1 MAKRS
6 LFASPEGIR
15 KAKQA
20 FKRKGWTQEYLA
32 TEVGLETR
40 QPIWK
45 FFTGKPVDRHI
56 FNEIC
61 LHLELN
67 PEEIASVDNEQ
78 LQLMEKESAKVDN
91 NLPRKEGDLE
101 SVSFLFP
108 LSSNLVE
115 TLVKKVREANAEKIE
130 HQCGSLRFLDVAKP
144 INIDELYVDV
154 NILEEISG
162 KRWLAISD
170 LQGVSAS
177 ELQTQTRLEALEAVT
192 KYSKLMVLGKP
203 GAGKTTFLQSIA
215 MRCHQGVFKADC
227 LPIFVNLKNFAE
239 DVKARHL
246 INLFDYLIQDFSSYG
261 ITTQEFS
268 SILTWGKSIIIL
280 DGLDEVPVQQSEK
293 IIHEIRYFVDKFY
306 KNQFIISCRIAAQ
319 AYKFSGFTEVEIA
332 DFDQQQ
338 IQNFVQKWF
347 LSIAEKSTDAAQALA
362 NNFIQELELPQNRPI
377 RELAT
382 SPLLLSLT
390 CLVFQF
396 LEHFPAKRSE
406 IYQQGLELLL
416 IRWDEARGIK
426 RDDLYHDL
434 SLSHKIKLLSYIAS
448 ASFIKA
454 EYLISES
461 KIHQL
466 ISEYLYQLS
475 SQPTDIDIL
484 REDSRKVLKSIT
496 TQHGLLVERARG
508 IYSFSHLTFHE
519 YFTAK
524 EIETRNDSQ
533 SLQEY
538 VSHIHDKSW
547 REVILLAAEILKPA
561 DTFLNLIK
569 EEVDKLL
576 TLNDKVVSY
585 LHWVGQKSSQINL
598 PYYPSAIRAFYFTLS
613 LQSEHSLALNQTL
626 TVALDTRLASKLA
639 DELGLDLALNH
650 AISVGMTIT
659 ADVFFNRLSALS
671 YALDL
676 ENLLPQKSDL
686 TESLQRLK
694 IQLPSIR
701 DNKDNLRAWW
711 EEYGE
716 SWTEELRLC
725 IGSHR
730 QIGRNWEFTSQEL
743 GILQMYW
750 DGNKL
755 LLDCLDCAG
764 NLSPDLKMLIK
775 SNLFK
780 ANG

>member
-6 LFASPEGIR
+6 LLASSEGIR

-20 FKRKGWTQEYLA
+20 FKRKGWTQEFLA
-32 TEVGLETR
+32 SEVGLETR

-45 FFTGKPVDRHI
+45 FFTGKPVDRYI

-61 LHLELN
+61 LRLELN
-67 PEEIASVDNEQ
+67 PEEITSVDSEE
-78 LQLMEKESAKVDN
+78 LEVGEKENVVVFNDN
-91 NLPRKEGDLE
+91 QSQFSKQEEQESLSLLLP
-101 SVSFLFP
+101 F
-108 LSSNLVE
+108 SSNLVE
-115 TLVKKVREANAEKIE
+115 TLIQKAREVNGEKIE

-144 INIDELYVDV
+144 INLDELYVDV

-162 KRWLAISD
+162 KRWLAMGD
-170 LQGVSAS
+170 LQGISPS
-177 ELQTQTRLEALEAVT
+177 ELETQKRLEALDTVN
-192 KYSKLMVLGKP
+192 KYSKIMVLGKP

-215 MRCHQGVFKADC
+215 IRCHQGILKADC

-239 DVKARHL
+239 DVKAGHL
-246 INLFDYLIQDFSSYG
+246 ISLFDYLLQDFSSYG

-268 SILTWGKSIIIL
+268 SILIWGKSIIIL
-280 DGLDEVPVQQSEK
+280 DGLDEIPAQQNEK

-306 KNQFIISCRIAAQ
+306 KNNFIISCRTAAQ

-338 IQNFVQKWF
+338 IQSFVHKWF
-347 LSIAEKSTDAAQALA
+347 LSIAEKSPDTAQNLA
-362 NNFIQELELPQNRPI
+362 NNFIEELELPKNRSM

-396 LEHFPAKRSE
+396 IGHFPVKRSE

-426 RDDLYHDL
+426 RDDLYHNL
-434 SLSHKIKLLSYIAS
+434 SLSHKIKLLSHIALT
-448 ASFIKA
+448 SFRKA

-461 KIHQL
+461 KINQLILEYLHQL
-466 ISEYLYQLS
+466 SNEIKG
-475 SQPTDIDIL
+475 IDGL
-484 REDSRKVLKSIT
+484 QEDSRKVLKSIT

-508 IYSFSHLTFHE
+508 IYSFSHLTFQE

-524 EIETRNDSQ
+524 EVANCNDSQ

-538 VSHIHDKSW
+538 VSHIHDKAW
-547 REVILLAAEILKPA
+547 REVILLAAEILQPA
-561 DTFLNLIK
+561 DIFLQLIK

-576 TLNDKVVSY
+576 TLNDKVASY

-598 PYYPSAIRAFYFTLS
+598 PYHPSAIRAFYFTFP
-613 LQSEHSLALNQTL
+613 LQSESSLALNQTL
-626 TVALDTRLASKLA
+626 TVSLDARFTGKLA
-639 DELGLDLALNH
+639 DELALDLALNH
-650 AISVGMTIT
+650 AISVSMTMT
-659 ADVFFNRLSALS
+659 ADIFFNRLPAMS

-676 ENLLPQKSDL
+676 ENLLPQHSDL

-694 IQLPSIR
+694 QQLPSIR
-701 DNKDNLRAWW
+701 DNKDNLKAWW

-716 SWTEELRLC
+716 SWIEELRLC
-725 IGSHR
+725 ISNRR
-730 QIGRNWEFTSQEL
+730 QIGRDWEFTSQEL
-743 GILQMYW
+743 KILQLYW

-764 NLSPDLKMLIK
+764 HLSSDFKKLIK
-775 SNLFK
+775 SNLFR
-780 ANG
+780 

>member
-67 PEEIASVDNEQ
+67 PEEIASLDSEQ
-78 LQLMEKESAKVDN
+78 LQVGEKESVIVDN
-91 NLPRKEGDLE
+91 NNLVRKQGDLE
-101 SVSFLFP
+101 SLSFLLP
-108 LSSNLVE
+108 LSSNAVE
-115 TLVKKVREANAEKIE
+115 TLVQKARKANAEKLE

-144 INIDELYVDV
+144 INLDELYVDI

-177 ELQTQTRLEALEAVT
+177 ELEIQTGLEALEVVT

-215 MRCHQGVFKADC
+215 MRCHQGVLKADC

-239 DVKARHL
+239 DVKAGHL

-338 IQNFVQKWF
+338 IQSFVHKWF
-347 LSIAEKSTDAAQALA
+347 LSIAEKSPDSAQALA

-396 LEHFPAKRSE
+396 LEHFPVKRSE

-426 RDDLYHDL
+426 RDDLYHNL
-434 SLSHKIKLLSYIAS
+434 SLSHKIKLLSYIAL
-448 ASFIKA
+448 ASFIKT

-461 KIHQL
+461 KINQL

-475 SQPTDIDIL
+475 SQPTDMDIL

-508 IYSFSHLTFHE
+508 IYSFSHLTFQE

-547 REVILLAAEILKPA
+547 REVILLATEILQPA
-561 DTFLNLIK
+561 DTFLQLIK

-576 TLNDKVVSY
+576 TLNEKVASY

-598 PYYPSAIRAFYFTLS
+598 PYYPSAIRAFYFTLP
-613 LQSEHSLALNQTL
+613 LQSEHSLALNQAL
-626 TVALDTRLASKLA
+626 TVSLDTRLASKLV
-639 DELGLDLALNH
+639 DELALDLALGH
-650 AISVGMTIT
+650 AISVSMTMT
-659 ADVFFNRLSALS
+659 ADIFFNRLPALS

-676 ENLLPQKSDL
+676 ENLLSQNSDFI
-686 TESLQRLK
+686 ESLQRVKL
-694 IQLPSIR
+694 QLPSIR

-716 SWTEELRLC
+716 SWTEELRFC
-725 IGSHR
+725 ISSHR

-743 GILQMYW
+743 DILQMYW
-750 DGNKL
+750 HGNKL
-755 LLDCLDCAG
+755 LLDCLDCATYI
-764 NLSPDLKMLIK
+764 SSDLKMLIK

-780 ANG
+780 C